1 MNASKTLATGA
12 AIVAASFAGAGVVL
26 ALDHGSAGNGPL
38 LSPSPAPAPSA
49 SGTAKRVSDAPAT
62 AKQIYDGAKDAVA
75 YIQAATPNGVST
87 GTGFAV
93 TTDGLIVTNAHV
105 VDGASQVRVKL
116 GTGGNAQD
124 AQLVGVA
131 ADKDLAVLRIDTG
144 GTKIPTLPL
153 GDSGKV
159 GVGEATYAIGNPY
172 GLDHTFTTGIVSALG
187 RRIQAPDGSPIDGV
201 IQTDAAINPG
211 NSGGPLLNGAGE
223 VIGVNSQILNGSS
236 QGAEGGNVGIGFAIP
251 SSTVAQVVTQAAR
264 GSLGSGTQAQQ
275 QDPAIQQQQQQDSQ
289 QQDPQLQQELQQQ
302 EQLQQ
307 QQQQE
312 PSLEQQLLQALQG

>member
-26 ALDHGSAGNGPL
+26 ALDNGRAGNGPL
-38 LSPSPAPAPSA
+38 LAPTPAATQTASA
-49 SGTAKRVSDAPAT
+49 SGTVKRIADTPAT

-75 YIQAATPNGVST
+75 FIQAATPQGTST

-105 VDGASQVRVKL
+105 VDGASEIQVKL
-116 GTGGNAQD
+116 GTTGSAQA
-124 AQLVGVA
+124 AQVVGVA
-131 ADKDLAVLRIDTG
+131 ASKDLAVLRIDTG
-144 GTKIPTLPL
+144 GQQIPTLKL
-153 GDSGKV
+153 GDSAKI
-159 GVGEATYAIGNPY
+159 GVGDATYAIGNPY

-187 RRIQAPDGSPIDGV
+187 RQIQAPDGSAIDGV

-211 NSGGPLLNGAGE
+211 NSGGPLLSGEGE

-251 SSTVAQVVTQAAR
+251 SSTVAQVMAQATS
-264 GSLGSGTQAQQ
+264 GSLDSGAA
-275 QDPAIQQQQQQDSQ
+275 P
-289 QQDPQLQQELQQQ
+289 
-302 EQLQQ
+302 
-307 QQQQE
+307 QQQE
-312 PSLEQQLLQALQG
+312 PSLEQQLLQTLQG

>member
-1 MNASKTLATGA
+1 MNSSKTLATGA
-12 AIVAASFAGAGVVL
+12 AIVAASFAGAGVGL
-26 ALDHGSAGNGPL
+26 ALDRGSAGNGPL
-38 LSPSPAPAPSA
+38 LSPTSAPAPAA
-49 SGTAKRVSDAPAT
+49 SGTARRVSDTPAT
-62 AKQIYDGAKDAVA
+62 ARQIYDGAKDAVA
-75 YIQAATPNGVST
+75 YIQAATPQGTST

-105 VDGASQVRVKL
+105 VDGASQIQVKL
-116 GTGGNAQD
+116 GTGGTAQD

-131 ADKDLAVLRIDTG
+131 ASKDLAVLRIGTG
-144 GTKIPTLPL
+144 GQKVPALAL

-159 GVGEATYAIGNPY
+159 GVGDATYAIGNPY

-187 RRIQAPDGSPIDGV
+187 RQIQAPDGSPIDGV

-251 SSTVAQVVTQAAR
+251 SSTVAQVVAQAAN
-264 GSLGSGTQAQQ
+264 GSLESGTA
-275 QDPAIQQQQQQDSQ
+275 P
-289 QQDPQLQQELQQQ
+289 QQQ
-302 EQLQQ
+302 EPAV
-307 QQQQE
+307 QQQE